1 MPAILVKLFFDKTDV
16 ATAFDAGKANLRKI
30 VEMCIQTHILLQVM
44 RGDVVTPHHPKIA
57 FAITYDDIGPAFD
70 QNPERVRIVCHIA
83 KRRCSNTK
91 TTLPPIVA
99 KNADEPLMARES
111 TDARITSK
119 TASNGVLCERERLC
133 PSRTMASAATN
144 TMMPRS
150 EIEQTS
156 SFSAP
161 RLSRAKFQKHSRVHS

>member
-16 ATAFDAGKANLRKI
+16 ATAFDAGKANLGKI
-30 VEMCIQTHILLQVM
+30 VEMCIQTHILLQVV
-44 RGDVVTPHHPKIA
+44 RGDVVTPHHAKVA
-57 FAITYDDIGPAFD
+57 LTVAHDDVRPAFNQD
-70 QNPERVRIVCHIA
+70 PKRVRIVCHIA

-119 TASNGVLCERERLC
+119 TASSGVLCERERLC

-150 EIEQTS
+150 
-156 SFSAP
+156 
-161 RLSRAKFQKHSRVHS
+161 